1 MKNLKNVYEH
11 LKKNVE
17 KGKTNYAVPKRW
29 MPDDYEG
36 TVRLKGRTFVVN
48 PYEYFTKIV
57 EGIMKNNDET
67 NDYSKPLSFT
77 TNEKTTEWLKKSIIY
92 SAHVRMTAAYQH
104 DVNAAY
110 FKPDDDLGY
119 RESGTFLKMIALL
132 PYLKKFNVNAIYLLP
147 ITQSSNKFKKGEVG
161 SPYAVKSFH
170 HVEKDY
176 HDPLL
181 EGFNADQEFSA
192 FVEAAHMM
200 GMRVILDF
208 IPRTASRDNNLI
220 LEHPD
225 WFYWI
230 DINELSSY
238 KPPKIEEL
246 DFEQPSTENLPILYS
261 NPEVK
266 KHLKKFR
273 WAPNITDPQKW
284 ENFVKKNKNNPDFL
298 EEIVKE
304 FKIITVPGF
313 SDWINDPQPTW
324 DDVTFLRLFLSHP
337 MESEKYLENPEEQP
351 PYVLYDVVK
360 SSNFPGKVKNEELWS
375 MIANIMP
382 YFQKNYGIDG
392 ARLDMGHALPK
403 ELEHRIISNAKN
415 YDPSFAIIA
424 EELSMDNHKKAKLSG
439 YDAILGNTWWAEPRH
454 KESWF
459 IKTVRDI
466 MPKLEVPSMATAE
479 TPDSPR
485 AVTRDGG
492 EVFAKLSAVVN
503 TFMPNGLTVIN
514 SGSEIF
520 EKQPMNLGLD
530 FEKPEEERYKYLKP
544 TDQFYGKLAFFD
556 YYALHWDVDKHMVKL
571 LTVLGKIKKEYVDLI
586 SNISHYRYTE
596 HMDKVF
602 SIFYWNGEKGL
613 LIPVNLN
620 FDKAVNFGFD
630 LGYHTWRGHHKISLL
645 LENYRRCDFKWDE
658 GAWLN
663 INLNPGEAKIYLV
676 E

>member
-1 MKNLKNVYEH
+1 MKNLKNLYLF
-11 LKKNVE
+11 LKE
-17 KGKTNYAVPKRW
+17 KIDSGKTNYAIPKRW

-36 TVRLKGRTFVVN
+36 IVKIRGRKFVVN
-48 PYEYFTKIV
+48 PYEYFSRVIEK
-57 EGIMKNNDET
+57 IMKNADE
-67 NDYSKPLSFT
+67 NIDYSKPLSLVT
-77 TNEKTTEWLKKSIIY
+77 GEKSSEWIKKAIVY
-92 SAHVRMTAAYQH
+92 SAHVRMTTAYQH
-104 DVNAAY
+104 NADAP
-110 FKPDDDLGY
+110 FFMPVDDLGFK
-119 RESGTFLKMIALL
+119 ESGTFLKMIALL
-132 PYLKKFNVNAIYLLP
+132 PYLKQYNVDAIYLLP

-176 HDPLL
+176 HDPIL
-181 EGFNADQEFSA
+181 EKFNADEEFAA
-192 FVEAAHMM
+192 FVEAAHMY

-208 IPRTASRDNNLI
+208 IPRTAARDNDLI

-230 DINELSSY
+230 DIKELSSY
-238 KPPKIEEL
+238 GPPKIEGL
-246 DFEQPSTENLPILYS
+246 DFEQPSAENLPVLYS
-261 NPEVK
+261 NEEVK
-266 KHLKKFR
+266 RHLKKFR

-298 EEIVKE
+298 EEIVRE
-304 FKIITVPGF
+304 FKVITVPGF

-324 DDVTFLRLFLSHP
+324 DDVTFLRLFMSHP
-337 MESEKYLENPEEQP
+337 EESEKYLENPQEQP

-360 SSNFPGKVKNEELWS
+360 SSKFPGKEINSGLWE
-375 MIANIMP
+375 MISNIMP
-382 YFQKNYGIDG
+382 YFQKNFGIDG

-403 ELEHRIISNAKN
+403 ELEHQIISNAKN

-424 EELSMDNHKKAKLSG
+424 EELSMDNHIKAKNSG

-459 IKTVRDI
+459 IKTTRDI
-466 MPKLEVPSMATAE
+466 MPALSVPSFATAE

-492 EVFAKLSAVVN
+492 ELFSKLSAVVN
-503 TFMPNGLTVIN
+503 TFMPNGITFIN

-530 FEKPEEERYKYLKP
+530 FEKPEEERFKYLEP

-556 YYALHWDVDKHMVKL
+556 YYALHWDTDRHMVRL
-571 LTVLGKIKKEYVDLI
+571 LVALGKIKKEHADLI
-586 SNISHYRYTE
+586 ANISNFRYTD

-602 SIFYWNGEKGL
+602 SIFYWDGNKGL

-620 FDKAVNFGFD
+620 FDKSVNFAYD

-645 LENYRRCDFKWDE
+645 LENYRRCEFKWDE

-663 INLNPGEAKIYLV
+663 ITLNPGEAKIYLV